1 MFVDKNHDFQFQ
13 NHWQGNPA
21 RGRNNARGSSRAR
34 GGTSRREGPHARAP
48 AMQRVPTTRGRRGR
62 ARATAP
68 SRDTRHRRR
77 VKRSDDGPA
86 ALTNVEKRRK
96 RRKYDKK
103 PQQRAAIIRKAH
115 QQRAML
121 NDHVQNQMQEKSI
134 TEREVFKLRRDK
146 EARKARKMTTLM
158 H

>member
-1 MFVDKNHDFQFQ
+1 
-13 NHWQGNPA
+13 
-21 RGRNNARGSSRAR
+21 
-34 GGTSRREGPHARAP
+34 
-48 AMQRVPTTRGRRGR
+48 MQRVPTTRGRRGR
-62 ARATAP
+62 ARAAAP
-68 SRDTRHRRR
+68 SRDTSVAKKQRRHRRR
-77 VKRSDDGPA
+77 AKRSDDGPA

-134 TEREVFKLRRDK
+134 TEREPGCLANGFETESRDFYRRTPCVVCVALDNRILCTIK
-146 EARKARKMTTLM
+146 T
-158 H
+158 